1 MHKAI
6 ETGDKATI
14 VKWLQKNDTL
24 VNKCRGGNV
33 VHRHF
38 AVSNGTALHWAVSFG
53 QLEITKLLLEKGAG
67 MLQDLPA
74 AF

>member
-14 VKWLQKNDTL
+14 EKWLQKKDTL

-38 AVSNGTALHWAVSFG
+38 AVANGTALHWAVSYG
-53 QLEITKLLLEKGAG
+53 QLEITELLLEKGAG